1 MINRV
6 EMTKSAHKEA
16 EKAPQQVRRKL
27 ALWIETVKSIGLE
40 STKQLSGY
48 HDEPLQGTRK
58 GQRSIRL
65 NIQWRAIYRLKSDG
79 TVEFIEIEEVTPHAY
94 KP

>member
-6 EMTKSAHKEA
+6 EITKSAHKEI

-40 STKQLSGY
+40 STRKLSGY
-48 HDEPLQGTRK
+48 HDEPLQGTKK

-65 NIQWRAIYRLKSDG
+65 NIQWRAFYRLKSDG
-79 TVEFIEIEEVTPHAY
+79 TIEFVEIEEVNPHAY